1 MKSTTKHLF
10 SGCVLIVFAFF
21 ALASRVNR
29 IHMGA
34 FNYSNRVEDS
44 SDTRNYLMLNDG
56 TKIYGDKVSWK
67 SGMLVKDQIKIDD
80 QKYKISEVK
89 GYQKKQVFYGRLKNT
104 YIQRIVHG
112 KINVYVDFTN
122 VTTTTPGPNGTM
134 MTNNYVRTDHYSQQ
148 GEDGPLVVFANQTD
162 IENLVSGCPLAVEM
176 VHKSDRQLRKAIRH
190 DRNYMNNIFNVYNNG
205 CKPVTGGQ

>member
-89 GYQKKQVFYGRLKNT
+89 GYQKKQVLYGRLKNT

-112 KINVYVDFTN
+112 RINVYVDFTN

>member
-1 MKSTTKHLF
+1 MKSTTKHLL
-10 SGCVLIVFAFF
+10 SGCVLIVFALF
-21 ALASRVNR
+21 ALSSRVNR
-29 IHMGA
+29 IHLGA
-34 FNYSNRVEDS
+34 FSYSNRVEDS

-56 TKIYGDKVSWK
+56 TKIYGGKVGWK

-89 GYQKKQVFYGRLKNT
+89 GYQDKQVFYVRLKNI

-122 VTTTTPGPNGTM
+122 VTTTSVGPNGFIQTH
-134 MTNNYVRTDHYSQQ
+134 TYVRTDHYSQQ

-162 IENLVSGCPLAVEM
+162 IENLVSGCPLSVEM